1 MTEKYF
7 PLKDEA
13 WQDEMFEEIQIGDKV
28 WYRNNVDQVCQGKA
42 KIRGPEGWVLQT
54 ENGAK
59 VVNDGYNYLGHTPAK
74 NRKADHLG
82 EFLNGI

>member
-28 WYRNNVDQVCQGKA
+28 WYQNNVGQVCKGKA

-74 NRKADHLG
+74 NRKPDHLG